1 MRRREVIRTGGEGL
15 LREIENII
23 VMMTE
28 GGLMVMTGTD
38 LPPSDLTEMT
48 GETETGNVPNVVLTI
63 LQVGRN
69 VRGAENLSLEVH
81 PVTGDTGVI
90 KEIVDVDEDEV
101 EEVVGEVIEV
111 SAEKKIGNVQA
122 ARPQTLEKEP
132 NVSDVMRRRGRGSP
146 GKDLQLKRRNI
157 KMISKDRCRNS
168 RTSRRLLFMSL
179 II

>member
-1 MRRREVIRTGGEGL
+1 
-15 LREIENII
+15 
-23 VMMTE
+23 
-28 GGLMVMTGTD
+28 MVMTGTD

-69 VRGAENLSLEVH
+69 VRGAENLSLEDH
-81 PVTGDTGVI
+81 PVTGDIGVI
-90 KEIVDVDEDEV
+90 VEIEVVDEDVV
-101 EEVVGEVIEV
+101 EEVVVEAED
-111 SAEKKIGNVQA
+111 EKKIGNVQA

-146 GKDLQLKRRNI
+146 GKGLQLKRRNI
-157 KMISKDRCRNS
+157 KMISKGRCRN
-168 RTSRRLLFMSL
+168 TWTNRRPLIMFL

>member
-1 MRRREVIRTGGEGL
+1 MTEGDLMDEV
-15 LREIENII
+15 
-23 VMMTE
+23 MTE

-48 GETETGNVPNVVLTI
+48 GETETGNVQNVVLTI

-69 VRGAENLSLEVH
+69 VRGAENLSLEDH
-81 PVTGDTGVI
+81 PVTGVTGVI
-90 KEIVDVDEDEV
+90 VEIVDEVVD
-101 EEVVGEVIEV
+101 EEVVVEVEVIEV

-157 KMISKDRCRNS
+157 KMISKDRCRS
-168 RTSRRLLFMSL
+168 TWTSRRPLIMFL

>member
-1 MRRREVIRTGGEGL
+1 MMTEEDLMDVE
-15 LREIENII
+15 
-23 VMMTE
+23 MTE

-63 LQVGRN
+63 LQVGPN
-69 VRGAENLSLEVH
+69 VRGAENLSLEDH
-81 PVTGDTGVI
+81 PVTGVTGVI
-90 KEIVDVDEDEV
+90 VDEVEV
-101 EEVVGEVIEV
+101 EEVVMAAEDVEEVIEEEEEEATEV

-168 RTSRRLLFMSL
+168 RTSRRPLIMFL

>member
-1 MRRREVIRTGGEGL
+1 MMTEGDL
-15 LREIENII
+15 MVMMIEGDLMV

-28 GGLMVMTGTD
+28 GGLMVMTETD

-48 GETETGNVPNVVLTI
+48 GETETGNVPNAVLTI

-81 PVTGDTGVI
+81 PVTGVTEVI
-90 KEIVDVDEDEV
+90 VEIVVVDEDEV
-101 EEVVGEVIEV
+101 EEVVEEVTEV

-122 ARPQTLEKEP
+122 ARPQTLQKEP
-132 NVSDVMRRRGRGSP
+132 NVSDVMQRRGRESP

-168 RTSRRLLFMSL
+168 RTSRRLLIMSL